1 MKHQSSACMNSSS
14 VASWRDA
21 GAYFEHLGHRIFCR
35 EGGGA
40 HAPVLLL
47 IHGFPTASW
56 DWETM
61 WPELAT
67 RYRLLALDMI
77 GFGFSD
83 KPIDYDYS
91 ILDQADICEALLR
104 EHGVDSYHI
113 LAHDYGD
120 SVAQE
125 LLARSAEPGSR
136 PKLESV
142 CFLNGGLFPETHRPV
157 LIQKLLLSRFGRLV
171 AKLTSKK
178 AVARNMRRI
187 FGPQTQPDAAL
198 IDAFW
203 ELMTANDGLKVFP
216 QLIGYM
222 PERRLRRE
230 RWVGALQAALVPLK
244 LIDGSHD
251 PVSGAHMLRR
261 YRELVPHP
269 DITELPGIGH
279 YPQIEAP
286 RDVLAAYLDFRM
298 RLAG

>member
-1 MKHQSSACMNSSS
+1 MGTSI
-14 VASWRDA
+14 VDWRRA
-21 GAYFEHLGHRIFCR
+21 GAFFEHRGHRIFWR
-35 EGGGA
+35 EEGA
-40 HAPVLLL
+40 SDAPVLLL

-56 DWETM
+56 DWEAL
-61 WPELAT
+61 WPGLT
-67 RYRLLALDMI
+67 QRYRVLTFDMI

-83 KPIDYDYS
+83 KPLGYNYS
-91 ILDQADICEALLR
+91 ILDQADIGEALLR
-104 EHGVDSYHI
+104 ERGVDRHHV

-125 LLARSAEPGSR
+125 LLARSVEPGDR
-136 PKLESV
+136 PTLQSV

-251 PVSGAHMLRR
+251 PVSGAHMLR
-261 YRELVPHP
+261 
-269 DITELPGIGH
+269 TETFIHCPSERTRWLLTPYWLAIRLGSGWI
-279 YPQIEAP
+279 
-286 RDVLAAYLDFRM
+286 RRRTLAAVETALVRT
-298 RLAG
+298 A